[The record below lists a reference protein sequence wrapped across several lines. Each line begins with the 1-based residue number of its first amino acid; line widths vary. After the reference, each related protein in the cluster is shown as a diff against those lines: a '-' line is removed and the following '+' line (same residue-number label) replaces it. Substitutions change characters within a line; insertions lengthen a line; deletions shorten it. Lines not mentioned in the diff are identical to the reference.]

1 MDTPDVAQYEFDPPL
16 GVLGNAPRQ
25 NMVRAVSR
33 HGVTKRSAVF
43 EKFQYANDQGIYVMF
58 CIGLKVRSV
67 VKPED
72 QKLPAFK
79 LAVFISFFFVR

>member
-1 MDTPDVAQYEFDPPL
+1 LDTPAAAQYGLDPPL

-43 EKFQYANDQGIYVMF
+43 ENFQYSNDQGICVMLR
-58 CIGLKVRSV
+58 IGLKVRSV

-72 QKLPAFK
+72 QKLPALK
-79 LAVFISFFFVR
+79 LAVFISSFSVR